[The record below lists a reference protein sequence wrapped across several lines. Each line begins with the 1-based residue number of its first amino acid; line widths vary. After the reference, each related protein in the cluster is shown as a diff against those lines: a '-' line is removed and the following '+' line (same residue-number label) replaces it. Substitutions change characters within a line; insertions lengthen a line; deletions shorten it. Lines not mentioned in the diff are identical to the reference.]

1 MCVRVCVCARR
12 LCVCAPVSVYVYVHN
27 MLGMLT
33 AARRVLKLQCMHVHS
48 IRDAKGGE
56 NVKSTALPVIRSTR
70 SCCEQAFIS
79 TFQSLGAIFS
89 FLYMFVIQVVC
100 AKEKKSQSPGL
111 LLART

>member
-1 MCVRVCVCARR
+1 
-12 LCVCAPVSVYVYVHN
+12 VCAPVSVYVYVHN